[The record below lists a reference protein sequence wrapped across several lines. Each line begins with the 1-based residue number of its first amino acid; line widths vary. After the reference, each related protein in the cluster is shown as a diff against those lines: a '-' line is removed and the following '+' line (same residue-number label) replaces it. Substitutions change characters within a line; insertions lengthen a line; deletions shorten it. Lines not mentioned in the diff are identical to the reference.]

1 MLFVAHRNEILSQA
15 SAAFARVRP
24 QDPVGFYHGD
34 QKDPGARL
42 LFANIA
48 TMQKANHLSQFARGA
63 FDYIVID
70 EFHGRYQFFCS
81 CLGVR
86 RTRGQ
91 FVVSLTKVS

>member
-1 MLFVAHRNEILSQA
+1 MVLAAFDSLGFGRVLFVAHRNEILSQA

-48 TMQKANHLSQFARGA
+48 TLQKANHLGA

-70 EFHGRYQFFCS
+70 EFHHAASDSYRRLIEYQ
-81 CLGVR
+81 G
-86 RTRGQ
+86 
-91 FVVSLTKVS
+91 